1 MTFQNSNGELNR
13 DVARVVV
20 ETILVVDDEPLMCD
34 IFSEILRDSNYR
46 VLTAGNGKEALELL
60 RVETI
65 DLLLTDIIMPE
76 IDGFELAAK
85 VAERYP
91 HIKIQLMSGFSENGN
106 EHLVS
111 PKLLQQLL
119 TKPVDLSL
127 LLERVSKLLH

>member
-1 MTFQNSNGELNR
+1 
-13 DVARVVV
+13 VVV

-60 RVETI
+60 LVETV

-85 VAERYP
+85 VAECYP
-91 HIKIQLMSGFSENGN
+91 HIKVQLMSGFSENGN
-106 EHLVS
+106 EQLVS
-111 PKLLQQLL
+111 PELLQQLI

-127 LLERVSKLLH
+127 LLERVSKLLHY